1 MDKSRIMTLAREG
14 RGFILG
20 RNTQGITKLLV
31 MALINDGKLKI
42 AERFSDGDG
51 CRVVPRV

>member
-20 RNTQGITKLLV
+20 RNTQERTMRLVTELLKDNKLV
-31 MALINDGKLKI
+31 IK
-42 AERFSDGDG
+42 ERFSQGDG
-51 CRVVPRV
+51 VRVVPV